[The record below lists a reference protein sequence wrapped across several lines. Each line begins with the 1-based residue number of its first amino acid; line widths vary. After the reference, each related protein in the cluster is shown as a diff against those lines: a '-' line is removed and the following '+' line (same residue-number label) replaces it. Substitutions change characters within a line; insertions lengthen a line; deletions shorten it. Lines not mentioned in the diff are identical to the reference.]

1 MDNKHDGPF
10 TRHQG
15 EDERRAYRFLFLCM
29 ILTVTFFGLI
39 HAAVYFSDL
48 ASAAIGSK
56 IQKR

>member
-1 MDNKHDGPF
+1 MGLL
-10 TRHQG
+10 QG
-15 EDERRAYRFLFLCM
+15 TTASTKTGHIDFLVLCM

-56 IQKR
+56 NSKAMIVLP